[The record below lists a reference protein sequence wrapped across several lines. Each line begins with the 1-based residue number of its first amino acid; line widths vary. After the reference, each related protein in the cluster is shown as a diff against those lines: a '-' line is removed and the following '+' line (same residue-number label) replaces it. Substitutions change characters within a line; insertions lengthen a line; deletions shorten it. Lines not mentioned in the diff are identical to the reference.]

1 MTQIPDLGT
10 ITVREI
16 RDGLSTG
23 KFTAEALTESALA
36 HVKAMNPTFNA
47 IIFHNDEAALETA
60 RDVDRRIAAGEPV
73 GPLAGVPIV
82 VKDPMD
88 MKGVPNNSRLEKT
101 ELKIWRC
108 RSDA

>member
-23 KFTAEALTESALA
+23 KFTAETLTEAALA

-47 IIFHNDEAALETA
+47 IIFNNDEAALETA
-60 RDVDRRIAAGEPV
+60 RDIDLRIASRHGARRLLQFGRSLRADFPRPEVERTGADPT
-73 GPLAGVPIV
+73 GLRLRAEHLA
-82 VKDPMD
+82 
-88 MKGVPNNSRLEKT
+88 S
-101 ELKIWRC
+101 
-108 RSDA
+108 